1 MTGDIMRRR
10 EFLTLLGRAAAPC
23 SLWPLAARAQQR
35 ALPVIGFLSS
45 RSASDSASAD
55 IVSAVRRGLNDSG
68 GYLEGRNVV
77 FEFRWAEDQLDRL
90 PGLARDLVQRRVD
103 VIASVGNINSAL
115 AAKAATST
123 IPIVFG
129 IGSDPV
135 EFGLV
140 SNLARPGGNV
150 TGVTAL
156 NRELMAKRPEILR
169 ELLPN
174 KTVVGLLVNPDN
186 LNTDPVVREL
196 REISQSRGSALQVAA
211 VSTKSDLD
219 MAIANLVQAGAGS
232 FMHGADTVFPSSFDR
247 LVALASHYRIP
258 AIYTG
263 REAVEKG
270 GLMSYGSRGGD
281 GGLLVGQ
288 YTARILK
295 GERPGDLPV
304 QQATRIDFVINL
316 KTAKVLGL
324 TIPLTL
330 YARADELIE

>member
-1 MTGDIMRRR
+1 
-10 EFLTLLGRAAAPC
+10 L
-23 SLWPLAARAQQR
+23 PLAARAQQR

-55 IVSAVRRGLNDSG
+55 IVSAVRRGLNDSV
-68 GYLEGRNVV
+68 GYFEGRNVV

-156 NRELMAKRPEILR
+156 NRELMAKRLEILR

-174 KTVVGLLVNPDN
+174 KPVVGLLVNPNN

-211 VSTKSDLD
+211 ARPNRTSIRPLQTWSKPGPVLSCTPWIRFSPL
-219 MAIANLVQAGAGS
+219 
-232 FMHGADTVFPSSFDR
+232 R
-247 LVALASHYRIP
+247 L
-258 AIYTG
+258 
-263 REAVEKG
+263 
-270 GLMSYGSRGGD
+270 
-281 GGLLVGQ
+281 
-288 YTARILK
+288 
-295 GERPGDLPV
+295 
-304 QQATRIDFVINL
+304 ID
-316 KTAKVLGL
+316 
-324 TIPLTL
+324 
-330 YARADELIE
+330 